1 MNKFLILQVQF
12 TSVAIVYESAE
23 NNSYTCKLHLL
34 SVVSTKG
41 RFFVQ
46 YAFIPSE
53 MFPTKI
59 LGYSVSPKVT
69 KMLG

>member
-1 MNKFLILQVQF
+1 MY
-12 TSVAIVYESAE
+12 SR
-23 NNSYTCKLHLL
+23 
-34 SVVSTKG
+34 

-59 LGYSVSPKVT
+59 LEYSVSPKKVT
-69 KMLG
+69 KCSDNSHHAQIFILFIYLLLLITKSGKG